1 MESKVELDYTINV
14 INTLFYE
21 YIEYIDS
28 LYFIDENN
36 KEYYTSDTLI
46 ANTKKSA
53 YSSVQYIEEL
63 KKDGLI
69 EYQIFPVSDTT
80 LFNICFEVYGNVDDE
95 NFDKLINAN
104 DFLAYD
110 RDDIDPNDPV
120 IKKGTKIIYYK

>member
-14 INTLFYE
+14 INTLFYD

-80 LFNICFEVYGNVDDE
+80 LFDICFEVYGNVDDK

-110 RDDIDPNDPV
+110 RNDIDPNDPV